1 MGVETPGSQSSLHRA
16 NLERVV
22 RAVRM
27 AGSLTQ
33 AEIARSTG
41 LSAATVS
48 NIVRELKDGG
58 TVEVTPTSAGGRR
71 ARSVSLSGDA
81 GIVVGVDF
89 GHTHLR
95 VAIGNLAHQV
105 LAEEAEPLDVDASA
119 SQGLDRAEQLVSRLI
134 TASGLSQDKVVGV
147 GLGVPAPIDVE
158 TGTLGSTAILPGWAG
173 TNPRDDLA
181 QRLGVPVHVDN
192 DANLGALGELVWGSG
207 RGVADLAYIKVAD
220 GVGAGLVISGK
231 IYRGPGGTAGEIGHI
246 TLDESGPVCRCGN
259 RGCLETF
266 TAARYVLPL
275 LQSSHGADLTVERG
289 QLAPA
294 RATPASRPSPES
306 APPTKASSSGSGK
319 SVQVTRPH
327 DAQGLGIATVYQDL
341 ALCDNIDVVGN
352 LFLGREI
359 LRAGVL
365 DEVEME
371 RRSRELLQTLSI
383 RIPSV
388 RIPIASLSGGQRQT
402 VAIARSMLGEPKLVI
417 LDEPTAALG
426 VEQTAQVLDLVER
439 LRDRGLAV
447 ILISHNMAD
456 VKAVADRVA
465 VLRLGRNNG
474 IFDVKTTSQ
483 EEIISAI
490 TGATDNAVTR
500 AQGA

>member
-1 MGVETPGSQSSLHRA
+1 METPGSQSSLHRA

-95 VAIGNLAHQV
+95 VAVGNLAHQV
-105 LAEEAEPLDVDASA
+105 LAEEAEPLDVDASSA
-119 SQGLDRAEQLVSRLI
+119 QGLDRAEQLVSRLI
-134 TASGLSQDKVVGV
+134 AGTGLSQDKVVGV

-220 GVGAGLVISGK
+220 GVGAGLVISGQ

-266 TAARYVLPL
+266 AAARYILPL
-275 LQSSHGADLTVERG
+275 LRSSHGEDLTIERMV
-289 QLAPA
+289 QLARDGDPGCRRVIADVGRHIGSGVANLCNLINPSRMVLGGHLAEAGELVLGPIRESVA
-294 RATPASRPSPES
+294 RYAIPSAARQLAVMPGALGGRAEVLGALALVLSEMGDSTLLEGALSAGTPA
-306 APPTKASSSGSGK
+306 
-319 SVQVTRPH
+319 
-327 DAQGLGIATVYQDL
+327 L
-341 ALCDNIDVVGN
+341 A
-352 LFLGREI
+352 
-359 LRAGVL
+359 
-365 DEVEME
+365 
-371 RRSRELLQTLSI
+371 
-383 RIPSV
+383 
-388 RIPIASLSGGQRQT
+388 
-402 VAIARSMLGEPKLVI
+402 
-417 LDEPTAALG
+417 
-426 VEQTAQVLDLVER
+426 
-439 LRDRGLAV
+439 
-447 ILISHNMAD
+447 
-456 VKAVADRVA
+456 
-465 VLRLGRNNG
+465 
-474 IFDVKTTSQ
+474 
-483 EEIISAI
+483 
-490 TGATDNAVTR
+490 
-500 AQGA
+500 

>member
-1 MGVETPGSQSSLHRA
+1 METPGSQSSLHRA

-33 AEIARSTG
+33 AEIARTTG

-105 LAEEAEPLDVDASA
+105 LAEESEPLDVDASA
-119 SQGLDRAEQLVSRLI
+119 SQGLDRAEHLVSRLI
-134 TASGLSQDKVVGV
+134 AATGISQEKVVGV

-192 DANLGALGELVWGSG
+192 DANLGALGELVWGAG

-220 GVGAGLVISGK
+220 GVGAGLVISGQ

-266 TAARYVLPL
+266 AAARYVLPL
-275 LQSSHGADLTVERG
+275 LYSSHGADLTVERMV
-289 QLAPA
+289 QLARDGDPGCRRVIADVGRHIGSGVANLCNLINPSRVVLGGHLAEAGELVLGPIRESVA
-294 RATPASRPSPES
+294 RYAIPSAARRLSVMPGALGGRAEVLGALALVLSEMGDSTLLDGALSAGTPAL
-306 APPTKASSSGSGK
+306 T
-319 SVQVTRPH
+319 
-327 DAQGLGIATVYQDL
+327 
-341 ALCDNIDVVGN
+341 
-352 LFLGREI
+352 
-359 LRAGVL
+359 
-365 DEVEME
+365 
-371 RRSRELLQTLSI
+371 
-383 RIPSV
+383 
-388 RIPIASLSGGQRQT
+388 
-402 VAIARSMLGEPKLVI
+402 
-417 LDEPTAALG
+417 
-426 VEQTAQVLDLVER
+426 
-439 LRDRGLAV
+439 
-447 ILISHNMAD
+447 
-456 VKAVADRVA
+456 
-465 VLRLGRNNG
+465 
-474 IFDVKTTSQ
+474 
-483 EEIISAI
+483 
-490 TGATDNAVTR
+490 
-500 AQGA
+500 

>member
-1 MGVETPGSQSSLHRA
+1 METPGSQTSLHRA

-81 GIVVGVDF
+81 GIVIGVDF

-105 LAEEAEPLDVDASA
+105 LAEESEPLDVDASSA
-119 SQGLDRAEQLVSRLI
+119 EGFGRAEQLVNRLI
-134 TASGLSQDKVVGV
+134 ETTGISPGKVIGV
-147 GLGVPAPIDVE
+147 GLGVPGPIDVE
-158 TGTLGSTAILPGWAG
+158 SGTLGSTSILPGWTGINPSQELAG
-173 TNPRDDLA
+173 
-181 QRLGVPVHVDN
+181 RLGVPVYVDN

-207 RGVADLAYIKVAD
+207 RGVKDLAYIKVAS
-220 GVGAGLVISGK
+220 GVGAGLVIDGH

-275 LQSSHGADLTVERG
+275 LKPSHGSDLTMERMV
-289 QLAPA
+289 QLAREGDPGCRRVIGDVGRHIGSGVANLCNLLNPSRVVLGGSLAEAGELVLAPIRDSVSRYAIPSAARQLSVLPGALGGRAEVLGALALVLSEMGDSTLLEGTLPA
-294 RATPASRPSPES
+294 ATPAF
-306 APPTKASSSGSGK
+306 T
-319 SVQVTRPH
+319 
-327 DAQGLGIATVYQDL
+327 
-341 ALCDNIDVVGN
+341 
-352 LFLGREI
+352 
-359 LRAGVL
+359 
-365 DEVEME
+365 
-371 RRSRELLQTLSI
+371 
-383 RIPSV
+383 
-388 RIPIASLSGGQRQT
+388 
-402 VAIARSMLGEPKLVI
+402 
-417 LDEPTAALG
+417 
-426 VEQTAQVLDLVER
+426 
-439 LRDRGLAV
+439 
-447 ILISHNMAD
+447 
-456 VKAVADRVA
+456 
-465 VLRLGRNNG
+465 
-474 IFDVKTTSQ
+474 
-483 EEIISAI
+483 
-490 TGATDNAVTR
+490 
-500 AQGA
+500 